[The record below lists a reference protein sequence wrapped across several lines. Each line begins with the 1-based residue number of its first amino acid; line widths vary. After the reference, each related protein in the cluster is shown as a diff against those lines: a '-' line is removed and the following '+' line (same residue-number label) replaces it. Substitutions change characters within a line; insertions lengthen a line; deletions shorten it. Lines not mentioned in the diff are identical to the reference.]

1 MNLELF
7 ISLLN
12 LVLTSCHAPISLF
25 PKLVSIQP
33 YPSQTTKEIAL
44 YLLVIIATSSSKM
57 LFYVKYSNFDLKM
70 SICPLTIVIFEPK
83 AVLFILFPTHFH
95 NQIFVIPHFK
105 AFLPQWGK
113 SSRKMLIVKNF
124 LESSPSICGRS
135 IAIVVSSH
143 YNYKL

>member
-95 NQIFVIPHFK
+95 NQIFFIPHFTYQGILTTVRQVFK
-105 AFLPQWGK
+105 
-113 SSRKMLIVKNF
+113 KNVN
-124 LESSPSICGRS
+124 CK
-135 IAIVVSSH
+135 
-143 YNYKL
+143 KLSWKLSFYMWSQYSYCSF